1 MRNIHAASCEVVMFV
16 PACAIDAT
24 LSDSFPASDP
34 PSWNPAIV
42 RPSPSGVIAAPAFVT
57 DVLDLSRPKDE
68 RTFLPALVSV
78 GAAAGI
84 ALLVPFVIL
93 VAAAP
98 FTLAVRG
105 VAEAIAWIVRTVA

>member
-1 MRNIHAASCEVVMFV
+1 MFV
-16 PACAIDAT
+16 LTSAIDAT

-34 PSWNPAIV
+34 PSWNPAMV
-42 RPSPSGVIAAPAFVT
+42 RPSPSGVIASPATFVA
-57 DVLDLSRPKDE
+57 DVLDLSRPKNE
-68 RTFLPALVSV
+68 RTFLQALVSV

-93 VAAAP
+93 VVAAP
-98 FTLAVRG
+98 LALAVRG

>member
-1 MRNIHAASCEVVMFV
+1 MFV
-16 PACAIDAT
+16 PAFAIDAT

-42 RPSPSGVIAAPAFVT
+42 RPSPAGVIASPAFVT
-57 DVLDLSRPKDE
+57 DVLDLSRPKDAPA
-68 RTFLPALVSV
+68 FLQALVSV

-98 FTLAVRG
+98 FALALRG
-105 VAEAIAWIVRTVA
+105 VAEGIAWIVRMVA